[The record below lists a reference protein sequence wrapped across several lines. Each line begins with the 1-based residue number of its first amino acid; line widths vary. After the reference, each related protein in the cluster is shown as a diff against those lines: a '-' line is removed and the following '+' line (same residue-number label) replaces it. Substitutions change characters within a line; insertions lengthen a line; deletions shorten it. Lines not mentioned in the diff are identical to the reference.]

1 MTYLRYYD
9 LPSFKFSCF
18 IEKDIVTHY
27 LYMLIY
33 CIKNRPIKRIDQMV
47 RFVNE
52 TFLMI
57 RENVLV
63 IMDSNYRPNSVE
75 TNKKEAKNND
85 NNNDNNIAC
94 NFLP

>member
-1 MTYLRYYD
+1 
-9 LPSFKFSCF
+9 
-18 IEKDIVTHY
+18 
-27 LYMLIY
+27 
-33 CIKNRPIKRIDQMV
+33 MV

-52 TFLMI
+52 AFLMI
-57 RENVLV
+57 RQNVLV